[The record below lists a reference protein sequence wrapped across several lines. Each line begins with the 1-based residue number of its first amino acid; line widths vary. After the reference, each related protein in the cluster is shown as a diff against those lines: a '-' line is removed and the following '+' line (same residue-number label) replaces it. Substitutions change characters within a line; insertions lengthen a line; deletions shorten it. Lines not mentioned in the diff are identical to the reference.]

1 MVSELI
7 QVNTTVEHQEDGIRL
22 GRLLVEERLAAC
34 VQIMGPIVSIYRWQ
48 GKIEETLEYRLSIK
62 SHESLFSKI
71 AALITANHPYELPE
85 IVATP
90 LSCCSAQYREWLL
103 GELQYG

>member
-1 MVSELI
+1 MSELI
-7 QVNTTVEHQEDGIRL
+7 QVNTTVEQQADGVRL

-34 VQIMGPIVSIYRWQ
+34 VQITGPIVSIYRWQ
-48 GKIEETLEYRLSIK
+48 GKIEETQEYRLSVK
-62 SHESLFSKI
+62 SHARIFAKI

-90 LSCCSAQYREWLL
+90 LSCCSTPYQEWLL
-103 GELQYG
+103 GELQHG